1 MYFITCDCT
10 DIVNSDFVQVR
21 EDNVATAVHEDLSTI
36 DQFRVKR
43 DGDLSDIFKYRCEKK
58 TNKTKQTKQTNKQK
72 RRVKCLFVAYIY
84 IYLIAATT
92 GFSNRYL

>member
-1 MYFITCDCT
+1 MYFITCHCT

-21 EDNVATAVHEDLSTI
+21 EDNVATAVHEERWI

-84 IYLIAATT
+84 IYILLLPQRV
-92 GFSNRYL
+92 SNRYL